1 MVNLK
6 RIVCLFFDI
15 AKLYVRQML
24 GIKNDD
30 PKTSTTKTI
39 MPTPDCSESECETD
53 DTLSSDDDSDTDD
66 EGRLQKNVQQQIKSR

>member
-6 RIVCLFFDI
+6 RIACLFFDI

-30 PKTSTTKTI
+30 PKTSTAKTL
-39 MPTPDCSESECETD
+39 MPTPDCSVFECETD
-53 DTLSSDDDSDTDD
+53 DTLSSDEDSDTDD
-66 EGRLQKNVQQQIKSR
+66 DCRLRKNVQQQIKSM